1 MTTPTLK
8 VIYPIEVR
16 RGIMR
21 WAMQMT
27 SGLVLYGVILFLAAG
42 RLNWMAG
49 WAYLGLNATAQI
61 LTTIVLVP
69 RQPGMLVERSKVRQ
83 GTKQWDRFLA
93 LAVALIGPFAIMV
106 TAGLDAR
113 FAWSPQ
119 VQNGLWLAGLI
130 LAFCC
135 QMFVLWAMSSNPF
148 FSTTVHIQAERSHA
162 VTNSGPYMLVRH
174 PGYLGAFLFGLV
186 APIALTS
193 WCAYVPALLTNLLI
207 IVRTKL
213 EDSTLQREL
222 PGYAEYSASVRY
234 RLFPGIW

>member
-8 VIYPIEVR
+8 VISPIEMR

-49 WAYLGLNATAQI
+49 WAYLGLNALTQI

-69 RQPGMLVERSKVRQ
+69 RQPGMLVERPKIRQ

-93 LAVALIGPFAIMV
+93 PAVALIGPFAIMI

-130 LAFCC
+130 MAFCC

-148 FSTTVHIQAERSHA
+148 FSTTVRIQAERSHG

-174 PGYLGAFLFGLV
+174 PGYLDAFLFGLV

-193 WCAYVPALLTNLLI
+193 WWAYIPALLTNLLI
-207 IVRTKL
+207 ILRTKL
-213 EDSTLQREL
+213 EDSTLQKDL

-234 RLFPGIW
+234 RLFPEIW